1 MTHLAS
7 KLLLS
12 GLGLAA
18 LAATATAAAPADTV
32 APAVAVRYDSMML
45 ATDRGARTL
54 YARLS
59 AAADKVC
66 QDDSVG
72 SHLPSVA
79 ACSAANR
86 PSRRRWKRCTTRVWS
101 RCPAAA
107 SSPVKW
113 FG

>member
-79 ACSAANR
+79 ALQCRKQAIQAAVEKVHNPR
-86 PSRRRWKRCTTRVWS
+86 LVAVSR
-101 RCPAAA
+101 
-107 SSPVKW
+107 SSFKS
-113 FG
+113 G

>member
-45 ATDRGARTL
+45 ATL

-79 ACSAANR
+79 ALQCRKQAIQAAVEKVHNPR
-86 PSRRRWKRCTTRVWS
+86 LVAVSR
-101 RCPAAA
+101 
-107 SSPVKW
+107 SSFKS
-113 FG
+113 G